1 MKKHTK
7 LIYISPTI
15 EIIPISLE
23 SSFAAGSAQVRPV
36 NANQQATDE
45 WDVDPDVERTYT
57 W

>member
-1 MKKHTK
+1 MKKETK
-7 LIYISPTI
+7 LIYISPTVDM
-15 EIIPISLE
+15 IPITIE

-36 NANQQATDE
+36 DANQQASDE